1 MVDMAK
7 TSTDATPP
15 AVPDEDEPRRFLRNK
30 TGAALTVHP
39 SARPVPDIVN
49 DGELVE
55 VDAWAL
61 DSLKASGFEHV
72 GKTTAKPEH
81 EAQVA
86 AALAKA
92 LAPAQADDTEQP
104 ADEHTDDTAD
114 PAGDQ
119 EG

>member
-1 MVDMAK
+1 MGGMAK
-7 TSTDATPP
+7 MSTDATPP

-30 TGAALTVHP
+30 TGAALAVHP
-39 SARPVPDIVN
+39 SARPVPDIVE

-92 LAPAQADDTEQP
+92 LAPAQADDEQP

-114 PAGDQ
+114 APAGNQ